1 MLVTEQ
7 TLRKQTW
14 TVRTVVVC
22 HWRGENEVE
31 LAWLGLI
38 SGSRVGRIVECLC
51 LFVCCLLCGNF
62 SSTVSL
68 VTHFHSIFRFALGGC
83 GGSVLIDDRDKLRAD
98 WEKAGGIFIYH
109 TNTASTVQQLR
120 SLGIVPPSEESAPT
134 PSLSL
139 SSSDPPSGAAST
151 APVRETAFN
160 AGTVETNKEER

>member
-1 MLVTEQ
+1 MD
-7 TLRKQTW
+7 
-14 TVRTVVVC
+14 
-22 HWRGENEVE
+22 
-31 LAWLGLI
+31 LGL
-38 SGSRVGRIVECLC
+38 VGLLSACVC
-51 LFVCCLLCGNF
+51 LFVVCCVETFIDCF
-62 SSTVSL
+62 SRDSFSL
-68 VTHFHSIFRFALGGC
+68 DFSFCFGGC